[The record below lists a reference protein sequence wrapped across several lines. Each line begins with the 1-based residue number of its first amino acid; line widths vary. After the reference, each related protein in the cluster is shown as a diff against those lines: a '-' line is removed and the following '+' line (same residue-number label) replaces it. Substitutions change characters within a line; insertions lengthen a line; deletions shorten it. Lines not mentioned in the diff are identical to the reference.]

1 MILDCGE
8 TLFVWLGRESN
19 RQEREAVL
27 TTAKDYLLSD
37 PSGRD
42 VDIPVILVKQGH
54 EPPHF
59 TGYFGAWDSNLWPV
73 NTESLFVLFLL
84 QDFQWMLET
93 RENAVV
99 VQKDHLKKDGGL
111 RKKGLLFKC
120 IQIEKV
126 LSEVFSPKKA
136 VWILP

>member
-1 MILDCGE
+1 MVPMPREASKVNICLRFVLPKTDVLFFALVEEVLNFVQSDLVSEDVMILDCGE

-73 NTESLFVLFLL
+73 NRNLFLC
-84 QDFQWMLET
+84 FFFCRTMSSGW
-93 RENAVV
+93 
-99 VQKDHLKKDGGL
+99 
-111 RKKGLLFKC
+111 
-120 IQIEKV
+120 
-126 LSEVFSPKKA
+126 
-136 VWILP
+136 

>member
-1 MILDCGE
+1 MILDSGE

-59 TGYFGAWDSNLWPV
+59 TGYFGAWDINLWPV
-73 NTESLFVLFLL
+73 NRHTFYQGTMFEIDSKMSHSNKIYVPRVAIFAAQMAFGASCYNS
-84 QDFQWMLET
+84 F
-93 RENAVV
+93 
-99 VQKDHLKKDGGL
+99 
-111 RKKGLLFKC
+111 
-120 IQIEKV
+120 
-126 LSEVFSPKKA
+126 
-136 VWILP
+136 

>member
-1 MILDCGE
+1 MILDSGE

-59 TGYFGAWDSNLWPV
+59 TGYFGAWDINLWPV
-73 NTESLFVLFLL
+73 NRHTFYQGTMLENYSKMSHLEFLDFGIFITIFVLL
-84 QDFQWMLET
+84 T
-93 RENAVV
+93 
-99 VQKDHLKKDGGL
+99 
-111 RKKGLLFKC
+111 
-120 IQIEKV
+120 
-126 LSEVFSPKKA
+126 LSDRIR
-136 VWILP
+136 WICTMF

>member
-1 MILDCGE
+1 MEEVLNFVQSDLVSEDVMILDSGE

-73 NTESLFVLFLL
+73 NKRDFCSGFLGKTKGES
-84 QDFQWMLET
+84 
-93 RENAVV
+93 
-99 VQKDHLKKDGGL
+99 
-111 RKKGLLFKC
+111 
-120 IQIEKV
+120 
-126 LSEVFSPKKA
+126 FSK
-136 VWILP
+136 